1 MLEWLSTHGASQVIN
16 SAASSIPA
24 NPLSIFSTTTVKPAL
39 GVTLTFT
46 FDTELLLQ
54 DTGRVFGLADEG
66 ERERAG
72 SAPGLRVLV
81 EVLKSR
87 SSVSC
92 ACFQL
97 TRAAFRSLGSRRNRE
112 CS

>member
-1 MLEWLSTHGASQVIN
+1 MAQLTASQVIN
-16 SAASSIPA
+16 SASSSIPTNA
-24 NPLSIFSTTTVKPAL
+24 LSAFSTTSVKPAL

-46 FDTELLLQ
+46 VDVELLLQ

-92 ACFQL
+92 SHSNTNWC
-97 TRAAFRSLGSRRNRE
+97 SLPEPGVWWRQ
-112 CS
+112 

>member
-1 MLEWLSTHGASQVIN
+1 M
-16 SAASSIPA
+16 
-24 NPLSIFSTTTVKPAL
+24 NPLSAFSTTTVKPAL

-46 FDTELLLQ
+46 VDIELLLQ

-72 SAPGLRVLV
+72 AAPGLRILV

-87 SSVSC
+87 ATVSWI
-92 ACFQL
+92 QYH
-97 TRAAFRSLGSRRNRE
+97 R
-112 CS
+112 